1 MRVGCHYMM
10 SRDKPIRLDL
20 ALVARGLAA
29 SRSQA
34 RDLIMRGAVSVGGAP
49 ITKPGI
55 GISDADAIAVADG
68 AGWVSRGALKLLAA
82 LDNFA
87 FDAAGRV
94 ALDVGASTG
103 GFTQVLLQR
112 GARRVYAADVGRGQL
127 HRDLAGD
134 SRVIDL
140 SQQDA
145 RTLTRAVVPEAIDA
159 IVADVSFISLTKALP
174 AALGLAAPGCWLA
187 ALVKPQFEAGRAA
200 VGKGGVVR
208 DAASRARAVAL
219 VRDWLAAQPGWHVTG
234 TVRSPI
240 AGGSGNQEFL
250 LGAVRDV

>member
-1 MRVGCHYMM
+1 MT
-10 SRDKPIRLDL
+10 SREKPIRLDL

-34 RDLIMRGAVSVGGAP
+34 RDLVRRGAVSIGGA
-49 ITKPGI
+49 TATRPGI
-55 GISDADAIAVADG
+55 GISDDDALAVADG
-68 AGWVSRGALKLLAA
+68 AGGWVSRAALKLLAA
-82 LDNFA
+82 LDHFA

-112 GARRVYAADVGRGQL
+112 GARRVYAVDVGHGQL
-127 HRDLAGD
+127 HPSVADEP
-134 SRVIDL
+134 RVVDL
-140 SQQDA
+140 SNRDA
-145 RTLTRAVVPEAIDA
+145 RTLASEHVSELVGA
-159 IVADVSFISLTKALP
+159 IVADVSFISLTKVLP
-174 AALGLAAPGCWLA
+174 AALALAAPGCWLV

-208 DAASRARAVAL
+208 DPADRERAL
-219 VRDWLAAQPGWHVTG
+219 TNVRDWLAEQSGWRVVG
-234 TVRSPI
+234 ALPSPI

-250 LGAVRDV
+250 LGAVRDA